1 MLKIYVILPFF
12 FALIL
17 SMSVFLKNPVY
28 IRRIAKTFFVIQF
41 IITCAIFFC
50 LKETS
55 FSILNFDFNFT
66 RHNQYLLF
74 LSNFIFFIFSI
85 VSKSFILKLH
95 RLFYSTNFL
104 LLGLIN
110 LSILCDNIFL
120 FLISLFWIFII
131 EYFLSISFFE
141 KKETNTINLRLINS
155 LIVLFISIVL
165 IIKDFARYFLLND
178 ISFTFSNLAQ
188 NIYRIDDLAIL
199 SAFLGFLILI
209 SRLFNFIPFNSKN
222 LINPKNINPFIFYTN
237 TFCAIL
243 LGSVLFYNCYN
254 NFDFLFYQYQD
265 LISVYF
271 LLNFIIF
278 IILSLRLKDIYKF
291 SNHFLT
297 ANIAFATFA
306 IFSFTDEAISVFSYF
321 IFVLLIS
328 YCLCA
333 TIFMILANKFN
344 TSNLEEFKKINDKS
358 RLSQFFI
365 AISLLNLGNIP
376 LLSLFSAELICFMM
390 IFSTEYDGIILN
402 IVPYFLILGI
412 FFLSFCAFSI
422 LYKILI
428 APIEKSP
435 CTTSFC
441 NHQIIVCMILTVAI
455 VLLSICPQYLLNQ
468 I

>member
-1 MLKIYVILPFF
+1 MLKIYTVLPFI

-17 SMSVFLKNPVY
+17 SISVFLKNPVY
-28 IRRIAKTFFVIQF
+28 IRRIAKAFFVVQF
-41 IITCAIFFC
+41 IITCIVFFC
-50 LKETS
+50 FQETS

-66 RHNQYLLF
+66 RHNQCLLF

-85 VSKSFILKLH
+85 ISKSFILKLH

-110 LSILCDNIFL
+110 LLILCDNIFL

-141 KKETNTINLRLINS
+141 KKETNTVNLRLINS
-155 LIVLFISIVL
+155 LIVLFISTAL

-178 ISFTFSNLAQ
+178 ISFTFSNLSQ

-222 LINPKNINPFIFYTN
+222 LVNSKNINPFIFYTN
-237 TFCAIL
+237 TFCTIL

-328 YCLCA
+328 YCLCT
-333 TIFMILANKFN
+333 TIFMILANKFD
-344 TSNLEEFKKINDKS
+344 TSNLEEFRKINDKS

-402 IVPYFLILGI
+402 IVPYFLIIGI
-412 FFLSFCAFSI
+412 FFLSLCAFSI

-428 APIEKSP
+428 APVEKSSNS
-435 CTTSFC
+435 TSFC
-441 NHQIIVCMILTVAI
+441 NHQIIVCIILCIAI